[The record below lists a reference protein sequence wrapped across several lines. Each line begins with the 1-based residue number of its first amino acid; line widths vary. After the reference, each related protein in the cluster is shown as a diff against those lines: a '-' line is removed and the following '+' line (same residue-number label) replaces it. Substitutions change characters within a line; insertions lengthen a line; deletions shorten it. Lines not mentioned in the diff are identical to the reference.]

1 MNVLLFV
8 IDTLRAD
15 HLSCYGYFRNTSPTI
30 DRIAREGVLFEY
42 SYAAGIATG
51 PGFTSIITGLYPIRS
66 KYYITPWNIP
76 NTYQVND
83 DIPTLAEIMWDNGYV
98 TAAFDNL
105 INFRSHPKHFVR
117 GYEYYVNATK
127 TSKWI
132 HHHLVGGELNR
143 RLIPWI
149 RQHCYEKFFLFVHYW
164 DPHMP
169 YNQPSGYR
177 KVFSG
182 GELKVEKAP
191 IGYEY
196 VPGWGRLDQ
205 IFKGDEKKSIDLY
218 DGEIL
223 YVDSCVAEV
232 VETLDERGVLD
243 DTLIIITSD
252 HGEQLGQHGLY
263 GHAGLHESVVKIPLI
278 MRLPDRLPQG
288 LRVKGYAQQVD
299 IVPTIL
305 DLAQIETNYRFD
317 GVSLLELIKGRRIR
331 DYAVAETWGER
342 AIIDGD
348 WKLIVHYEK
357 EFKEPGV
364 ELKML
369 LDEVKPIP
377 YKGVRIEL
385 YNIRDDPM
393 EVINLVERKDK
404 VDELLEKLERWIRD
418 HLEEGEADPME
429 ILDRYLSPQPV
440 EWQKR

>member
-1 MNVLLFV
+1 M
-8 IDTLRAD
+8 
-15 HLSCYGYFRNTSPTI
+15 
-30 DRIAREGVLFEY
+30 
-42 SYAAGIATG
+42 
-51 PGFTSIITGLYPIRS
+51 
-66 KYYITPWNIP
+66 
-76 NTYQVND
+76 
-83 DIPTLAEIMWDNGYV
+83 
-98 TAAFDNL
+98 
-105 INFRSHPKHFVR
+105 
-117 GYEYYVNATK
+117 
-127 TSKWI
+127 
-132 HHHLVGGELNR
+132 
-143 RLIPWI
+143 
-149 RQHCYEKFFLFVHYW
+149 
-164 DPHMP
+164 
-169 YNQPSGYR
+169 
-177 KVFSG
+177 
-182 GELKVEKAP
+182 
-191 IGYEY
+191 
-196 VPGWGRLDQ
+196 
-205 IFKGDEKKSIDLY
+205 
-218 DGEIL
+218 
-223 YVDSCVAEV
+223 
-232 VETLDERGVLD
+232 LD

-331 DYAVAETWGER
+331 DYAVVETWGER